1 MLQEVLEDRRR
12 RNEGVQRRK
21 TQWVLVSTEPV
32 GTGLTVPPLLSH
44 HTLLTSEERIRILTG

>member
-12 RNEGVQRRK
+12 DEGVQRRK
-21 TQWVLVSTEPV
+21 TQWVLVSAEPV

-44 HTLLTSEERIRILTG
+44 HSLLTPEERVRILTG